1 MIDDPD
7 ILRAAK
13 VLIYRHGDDAEIRAI
28 ERIDELTEDGELG
41 GAAAWRAIL
50 HAIKELRRS
59 SEPVN

>member
-1 MIDDPD
+1 MRDPD

-28 ERIDELTEDGELG
+28 ERVDELTEEGELG
-41 GAAAWRAIL
+41 GAAAWTAIL
-50 HAIKELRRS
+50 HAIKELRRP